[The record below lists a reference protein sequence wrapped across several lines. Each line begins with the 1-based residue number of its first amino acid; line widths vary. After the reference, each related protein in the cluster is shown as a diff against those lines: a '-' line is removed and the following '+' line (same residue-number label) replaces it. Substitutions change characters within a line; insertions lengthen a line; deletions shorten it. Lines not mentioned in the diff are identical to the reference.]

1 MDFEQSWGALEQHS
15 IENASWGWGE
25 KYWLTLHSV
34 TIWCT
39 FSRSIAVTCLSQHVQ
54 PILHLWGVFASKKNG
69 KFSLDTCRFLS
80 TILPNRGPPAETQT
94 ILGDPWGNHD
104 HTRKNAM
111 IRARR
116 LHHPRTDCYRDLLFP
131 AASCRSYFRGWHD
144 YKGDHGLSSAI
155 GKFAN
160 FNFVWW

>member
-15 IENASWGWGE
+15 IENASWGGV
-25 KYWLTLHSV
+25 KNIDSPCTQLPFDVHSV
-34 TIWCT
+34 DHSSYMPVAACSADT
-39 FSRSIAVTCLSQHVQ
+39 
-54 PILHLWGVFASKKNG
+54 ASLRRFRFQKNG